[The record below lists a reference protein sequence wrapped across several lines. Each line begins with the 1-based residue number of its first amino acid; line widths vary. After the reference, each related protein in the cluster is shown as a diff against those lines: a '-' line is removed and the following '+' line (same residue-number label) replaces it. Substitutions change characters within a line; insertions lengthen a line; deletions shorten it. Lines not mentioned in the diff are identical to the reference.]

1 MAGRAVSPKRD
12 RRSRFVQPP
21 SPPWTKDLIIYELE
35 IKGFTSLGGPETGT
49 FRTLRERL
57 GYLEELGVTAIL
69 TGVPWLSDAHHY
81 YFNIWMHYAVLEPD
95 KFDPSLGSEEDF
107 TRLVNEAHQRGIRI
121 LLDVRTAGV
130 LSASPLLKE
139 HPEWFRGV
147 SWSLPDFDWY
157 GGHQDLD
164 DWWVQIWKDY
174 VRKHKVDG
182 FRLDVNIFRPDLW
195 ERVRKYAADIGHP
208 IVIFEEGNAVLPGVT
223 DFIQKEYEMPIPL
236 LLNDVPG
243 FYDLKY
249 GTGGNYEVLVV
260 YADGSRAEGNTNGE
274 GTLRIRLDGLRGDHV
289 ARRKGYP
296 ITGDGSDT
304 VPDGVPDVQLT
315 VENVSNQPIGNITV
329 RNALSR
335 STNGEWQ
342 SAPYHFVM
350 SNTVHPLNYER
361 SPSGLKLF
369 VSTLQNGFP
378 SIKLSSQDDG
388 WGMSADES
396 AYVAKGS
403 RAMFGYSI
411 LFAPAIPFFFSGEE
425 FDATFRPLPSESP
438 DILSGA
444 DPGKGRLLYG
454 CWLNWKEL
462 DQPEHRAMFEDVKKM
477 IAVRKRESEI
487 LDVKPEIFRPRLMA
501 VPFEA
506 DKKVPRPYI
515 RWSSKGTIVV
525 AANPNTEEDAI
536 LKLRIPLDPTGLA
549 GRGPFKV
556 SDLWPGEPPMA
567 CAETDLENFTCA
579 APRDKRAGGG
589 LRVLKI
595 EPASQCNAA
604 ASRQREPS

>member
-1 MAGRAVSPKRD
+1 
-12 RRSRFVQPP
+12 
-21 SPPWTKDLIIYELE
+21 
-35 IKGFTSLGGPETGT
+35 
-49 FRTLRERL
+49 
-57 GYLEELGVTAIL
+57 
-69 TGVPWLSDAHHY
+69 
-81 YFNIWMHYAVLEPD
+81 
-95 KFDPSLGSEEDF
+95 
-107 TRLVNEAHQRGIRI
+107 
-121 LLDVRTAGV
+121 
-130 LSASPLLKE
+130 
-139 HPEWFRGV
+139 
-147 SWSLPDFDWY
+147 
-157 GGHQDLD
+157 
-164 DWWVQIWKDY
+164 
-174 VRKHKVDG
+174 
-182 FRLDVNIFRPDLW
+182 
-195 ERVRKYAADIGHP
+195 
-208 IVIFEEGNAVLPGVT
+208 
-223 DFIQKEYEMPIPL
+223 
-236 LLNDVPG
+236 
-243 FYDLKY
+243 
-249 GTGGNYEVLVV
+249 
-260 YADGSRAEGNTNGE
+260 
-274 GTLRIRLDGLRGDHV
+274 
-289 ARRKGYP
+289 
-296 ITGDGSDT
+296 